1 MKYTTFIAE
10 LTENNS
16 IGIPAETMERL
27 DLRAGDKLEVTITK
41 IKTKRL
47 DILISQNP
55 LHKLLNYIFLPIE
68 L

>member
-10 LTENNS
+10 FTENNA
-16 IGIPAETMERL
+16 IGIPVETMERL
-27 DLRAGDKLEVTITK
+27 DLRPGDKLEVTITK

-55 LHKLLNYIFLPIE
+55 LFKLLKFTS
-68 L
+68 